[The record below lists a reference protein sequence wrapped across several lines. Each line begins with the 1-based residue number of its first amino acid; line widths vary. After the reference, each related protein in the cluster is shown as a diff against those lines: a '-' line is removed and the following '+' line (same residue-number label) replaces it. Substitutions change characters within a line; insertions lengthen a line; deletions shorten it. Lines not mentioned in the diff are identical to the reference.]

1 MMSLSVAQNK
11 YRSNM
16 HKENSTKIKNI
27 ERYKKLL
34 AAHYAKLGLKKKNW
48 STTQLIC
55 PITLVL
61 LQI

>member
-1 MMSLSVAQNK
+1 MMMSLSVAQNK

-34 AAHYAKLGLKKKNW
+34 AAHYAKLGLKKKFGPRPN
-48 STTQLIC
+48 SY
-55 PITLVL
+55 VL
-61 LQI
+61 